1 MTKQEIMRELLDRY
15 QQLESLNGCKS
26 ARTVLEGYIRKLELK
41 LKDMLQGGSNY
52 ARQKKS

>member
-41 LKDMLQGGSNY
+41 LKDML
-52 ARQKKS
+52 